1 MKLAASISNVNN
13 PERVDIGESS
23 NEKRNTLNPV
33 KFMIV
38 IELLSEKCSRN
49 AGHFFH

>member
-23 NEKRNTLNPV
+23 NEKRNSMESCGV
-33 KFMIV
+33 V
-38 IELLSEKCSRN
+38 SWLSYF
-49 AGHFFH
+49 G